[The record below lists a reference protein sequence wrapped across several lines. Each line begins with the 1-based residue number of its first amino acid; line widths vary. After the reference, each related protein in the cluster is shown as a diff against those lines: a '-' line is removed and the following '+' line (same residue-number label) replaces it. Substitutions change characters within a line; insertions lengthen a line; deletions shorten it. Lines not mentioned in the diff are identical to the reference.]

1 MLQEGSWSFLP
12 IRSSRNKSQKLDSF
26 VQSELVSKTMNEAP
40 APHIDEEVVVVEV
53 VEEVEEQE
61 EEREN
66 EDSASGSEEG
76 VGARGTRKRKA
87 HQKKKRSIAH
97 SLSAQNVK
105 VRGDARCKLCEYYEK
120 ELHSSNMIRHWE
132 KKHNK
137 ELVVAQ
143 AAEDKGQDVAAA
155 VATIVESR
163 MTSVGSLA
171 KWVITKRRVQ
181 EGRWIKEL
189 GIIRYIVT
197 QKISFLS
204 IDSDEFSDMLSDFGQ
219 SIDAKATILKL
230 IPPLYE
236 FVLTK
241 KCSRLHQCSA
251 LSFAADF
258 WTSKAA
264 RKYMGLAYF
273 GIDPSWLCKTK

>member
-1 MLQEGSWSFLP
+1 
-12 IRSSRNKSQKLDSF
+12 
-26 VQSELVSKTMNEAP
+26 
-40 APHIDEEVVVVEV
+40 
-53 VEEVEEQE
+53 
-61 EEREN
+61 
-66 EDSASGSEEG
+66 
-76 VGARGTRKRKA
+76 
-87 HQKKKRSIAH
+87 
-97 SLSAQNVK
+97 
-105 VRGDARCKLCEYYEK
+105 
-120 ELHSSNMIRHWE
+120 
-132 KKHNK
+132 
-137 ELVVAQ
+137 
-143 AAEDKGQDVAAA
+143 VAAA
-155 VATIVESR
+155 MATIVESQ

-171 KWVITKRRVQ
+171 KWDITKRRVQ

-219 SIDAKATILKL
+219 SLDAKATILKL
-230 IPPLYE
+230 IPPLYQ

-264 RKYMGLAYF
+264 RKYMGLADF
-273 GIDPSWLCKTK
+273 GIDPSWTLQNEVMDFVCFPGSIIAELCTYVMKQRAERHAHEDQLLAHVVTDCGSDLKAARGMLEIDHDDCANRLLNSSSGDVSKTKIKAMIDIQTIEYLSHQDCRV